1 MRNTVIF
8 ALVGLGIASG
18 VVSAVVYSAPRKP
31 QPPVFSPAP
40 NPFPRGVYTNGIIE
54 SYQSHGEN
62 TNLYPEVAG
71 VVSRIH
77 VSEGD
82 RVEPGTPLLEIES
95 SVQQA
100 TAEQLDSQAEA
111 AKAMLDELRAQPRRE
126 TLAVVKAQA
135 DLAAANLK
143 TAEDQLEKQTHSF
156 ELNPK
161 SVSRDALDNARNAAN
176 VARANLAVATRQL
189 ELTRAGAWAFDI
201 RNQQKQVEA
210 LSRAAAAARATLAKY
225 TLRSAIDG
233 VVLSVATSTGS
244 YISPQGAYDT
254 YTQGLGPVIVLAAG
268 PQPGSGPGYLA
279 VRCFVDEILIPRL
292 PPSAELHAK
301 MFIRGTNISVPLEF
315 VRVQPYVSP
324 KIQLSNA
331 RTEKVDVRVL
341 PLVFRFSPP
350 LNVGVYP
357 GQLVDVYLG
366 DKDTVSVYM
375 GAR

>member
-1 MRNTVIF
+1 MRNTFIF
-8 ALVGLGIASG
+8 TLVGLGMVAG
-18 VVSAVVYSAPRKP
+18 VVSAVVYAAPKKP

-40 NPFPRGVYTNGIIE
+40 NPFPRGVYTNGIVE

-71 VVSRIH
+71 VVSRIL

-82 RVEPGTPLLEIES
+82 RVEPGSPLLEIES

-100 TAEQLDSQAEA
+100 NAEQLEAQAEA
-111 AKAMLDELRAQPRRE
+111 GKSMLDELRAQPRRE
-126 TLAVVKAQA
+126 NLAVVRAQA

-143 TAEDQLEKQTHSF
+143 TAEDQLEKQTRSF

-161 SVSRDALDNARNAAN
+161 SVSRDQLDNARNAAN
-176 VARANLAVATRQL
+176 VAKANLAVAKRQL
-189 ELTRAGAWAFDI
+189 ELTRAGAWSFEI
-201 RNQQKQVEA
+201 RNQEKQAEA
-210 LSRAAAAARATLAKY
+210 LGRAAAAAQAMLAKY

-233 VVLSVATSTGS
+233 IVLSVSTSVGS

-254 YTQGLGPVIVLAAG
+254 YTQGLAPVIALASS
-268 PQPGSGPGYLA
+268 PRPGSGPTYLA

-292 PPSAELHAK
+292 PPAAELHAK
-301 MFIRGTNISVPLEF
+301 MFIRGTNVSVPLEF

-341 PLVFRFSPP
+341 PLVFRFQPP
-350 LNVGVYP
+350 TGMGIYP

-366 DKDTVSVYM
+366 DKDTVSVFV